1 MRDRPSDRRAA
12 APKAHPLRSS
22 IATRLLAGGLAFTV
36 VLIAGI
42 SGFLLISRNQQSDA
56 GALSNADNRAGVAA
70 QLLARV
76 TEPQAE
82 YAATNLASLGSM
94 QMALASPTAAAS
106 VAQEFA
112 GKQAVTVPGLAVVI
126 FDARGAVMH
135 TTECDAAGS
144 GGVAQHPSTAQR
156 EAGTGAH
163 VTASAPSVEAALALA
178 GRVACAAAGGVS
190 ATSACP
196 TVVEGTEM
204 LAPGAPA

>member
-1 MRDRPSDRRAA
+1 MRDRPSYRRAA

-22 IATRLLAGGLAFTV
+22 IATRLLAGGLVFTA

-76 TEPQAE
+76 TEPQAQ

-94 QMALASPTAAAS
+94 QMALASPTPVTS

-126 FDARGAVMH
+126 FDAHGGVMYS
-135 TTECDAAGS
+135 TECDATGS
-144 GGVAQHPSTAQR
+144 GGVAQHPSTAQC
-156 EAGTGAH
+156 EAGTAGH
-163 VTASAPSVEAALALA
+163 GTASAPVVRAALALA
-178 GRVACAAAGGVS
+178 GRDACRLRGAGG
-190 ATSACP
+190 
-196 TVVEGTEM
+196 GGG
-204 LAPGAPA
+204 GAGG